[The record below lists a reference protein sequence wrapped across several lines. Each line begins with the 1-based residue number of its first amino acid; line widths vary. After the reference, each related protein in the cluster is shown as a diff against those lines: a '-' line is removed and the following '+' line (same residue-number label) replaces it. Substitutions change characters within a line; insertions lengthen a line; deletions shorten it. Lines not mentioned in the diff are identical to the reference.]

1 MIIKPSIRTNVFT
14 NAHPHGC
21 RINVKNQI
29 DEAKTKPGFDGPKNV
44 LIIGGSSGYGL
55 ASRIALAYGGGANT
69 INVSYESAPKG
80 KRTGTAGWW
89 NNIHFQSFSDEL
101 GTIHRDFVG
110 DAFSTQMKHDVIAA
124 IKEHFGTVDLVIYS
138 LAAGARKD
146 ENTGEI
152 IKSAIKP
159 VGESVE
165 GRTIDIANERVDTL
179 RVDPATPEEIDNTIK
194 VMGGSDWAQWLD
206 TLETSGVLSHGVKT
220 IAYTYIGSD
229 TTEAIYRGGTLGYAK
244 SDLEKTAR
252 TLNETLSASLGGEAL
267 ISASKGVVTKA
278 SVFIPQMPIYVS
290 ALYDVMVK
298 EGMHESILAHKY
310 RLFADMVYGEKRHTD
325 SEGRLRMDAY
335 ELDETIQK
343 KTQEIMHNTPDEQ
356 LFNLSGTTRF
366 INDFYQINGFAFD
379 TIDYTQ
385 DVDMEAL
392 SALTLK

>member
-69 INVSYESAPKG
+69 INVSYEGAPKG

-206 TLETSGVLSHGVKT
+206 TLKTSGVLSHGVKT